1 MNNRVYLHSKEKEN
15 SLVKI
20 MIYLLIPFFLLGFY
34 KNGIQLYR
42 HHLVS
47 IVMLFKPLFLLGISI
62 FVSLL
67 FSLIKRKPFISYLLL
82 TNILISLVTM
92 PSTNII
98 MYLVTIIA
106 LNAILCFVNFNAISL
121 FMIIS
126 FIFSIFLK
134 DYTFLNAFEKSVE
147 HDYSFINYLFGQ
159 GSGGIGNTFFLF
171 SIISLLVLCLRFSYK
186 KHIPL
191 TALTIYYILLII
203 YTLIKG
209 HVDLDLFMN
218 NNLVFAIIFIAPL
231 TLNSPY
237 TKGGCYIYG
246 TLLGIF
252 SFVSIFIDL
261 NIGIYFAIFILS
273 LFYKLF
279 DKMLYLNS
287 KR

>member
-15 SLVKI
+15 SLVKTI
-20 MIYLLIPFFLLGFY
+20 IYLLIPFFLFGFY

-42 HHLVS
+42 HHLVTLF
-47 IVMLFKPLFLLGISI
+47 MMFKPLMLLVISLI
-62 FVSLL
+62 ISGL
-67 FSLIKRKPFISYLLL
+67 FSIIKRKPFISYLLL
-82 TNILISLVTM
+82 TNILFSLVAM
-92 PSTNII
+92 PNINII

-106 LNAILCFVNFNAISL
+106 LNAILCFINYNAVSL

-126 FIFSIFLK
+126 FIFSIIIK
-134 DYTFLNAFEKSVE
+134 NYTFLNVFEDSVE
-147 HDYSFINYLFGQ
+147 HNYSFLNYLLGQ
-159 GSGGIGNTFFLF
+159 GPGGIANTLFIF
-171 SIISLLVLCLRFSYK
+171 SIISLVILCLRFSYK

-218 NNLVFAIIFIAPL
+218 NNLIFAIIFIAPL

-246 TLLGIF
+246 ALLGIF
-252 SFVSIFIDL
+252 SFISIFIDL
-261 NIGIYFAIFILS
+261 NIGIYFVIFVLS

-279 DKMLYLNS
+279 DKMLYLS
-287 KR
+287 DKK